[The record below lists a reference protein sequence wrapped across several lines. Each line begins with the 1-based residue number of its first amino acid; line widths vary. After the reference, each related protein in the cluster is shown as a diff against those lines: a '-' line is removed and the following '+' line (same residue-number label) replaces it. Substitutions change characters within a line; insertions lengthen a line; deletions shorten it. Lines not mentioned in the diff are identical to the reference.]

1 MSVIHAPRKPE
12 LDLRVAIFPIVM
24 VLLLGFLLLR
34 LWYVQVVIAPELQK
48 KAEASRVTS
57 ITRLAPRGLM
67 VDRNGSLVAGIR
79 PEIVV
84 TARPGDIKDDP
95 SILERVAQ
103 MLGADPKK
111 LQRKVRDAA
120 FRPYVATAIYV
131 GADIEVGTKLAEAG
145 QDLPGIG
152 VETQPMRDYPDS
164 RSFTH
169 VLGYVWTPSES
180 DVKRL
185 QEKGIEPADYVGKA
199 GLERAYEADLMG
211 KPGVERVEVDAR
223 RRPLRVA
230 GRDAAQPGHQ
240 VVLTLDGR
248 LQKYATQLFAD
259 KKYIGGVAALD
270 PKTGEVL
277 CLVSSPTFDQ
287 SLFSGGITDQE
298 WRTLSEDPLKPMW
311 NRALFSNYA
320 PGSTFKIVTTIAALQ
335 TGKFDP
341 NRTYFCAGG
350 VRLGR
355 KFFKCLGHH
364 GAISYHRALAK
375 SCNSY
380 FYQLGRAAGVEAL
393 RKASLEVGL
402 GEKTG
407 LEIGGESKGI
417 VPTDEWI
424 KRWRADGKW
433 YGGDTLNFAIGQGFL
448 STTPIQMAN
457 VAALAANNGV
467 NYRPHLV
474 RKIMDPFGEQVIQN
488 LQPEVLHRIEAPDEF
503 WATMKSA
510 LVDVIEDGTAG
521 SARIP
526 GVRWGGKTGSAEHGR
541 GVKTHGWFV
550 GFAPAED
557 PKIAICVLVEAAGH
571 GGEVAAP
578 IAKEIVKRYLELS
591 KTASKA
597 SASASAAAAALV
609 SPASR

>member
-1 MSVIHAPRKPE
+1 M
-12 LDLRVAIFPIVM
+12 RVAIFPIVM

-34 LWYVQVVIAPELQK
+34 LWYVQVVIAPDLQK

-57 ITRLAPRGLM
+57 VTRLAPRGLM
-67 VDRNGSLVAGIR
+67 VDRNGGLVAGVR

-84 TARPGDIKDDP
+84 TAVPGEIKKDP
-95 SILERVAQ
+95 TILERVAVL
-103 MLGADPKK
+103 LGADLKK
-111 LQRKVRDAA
+111 LQRKVRDAS
-120 FRPYVATAIYV
+120 FRPYVASAIYV
-131 GADIEVGTKLAEAG
+131 GADIEAGTKLAEAG

-169 VLGYVWTPSES
+169 VLGYVWTPSET

-185 QEKGIEPADYVGKA
+185 HDKGVEPADYVGKA

-211 KPGVERVEVDAR
+211 QPGVERMEIDAR
-223 RRPLRVA
+223 SRPLRIA
-230 GRDAAQPGHQ
+230 GRDAAQPGQ
-240 VVLTLDGR
+240 QLVLTLDGR
-248 LQKYATQLFAD
+248 LQRYATQLFAQH
-259 KKYIGGVAALD
+259 KYIGGVAALD
-270 PKTGEVL
+270 PATGEVL

-287 SLFSGGITDQE
+287 NLFTGGITDQE
-298 WRTLSEDPLKPMW
+298 WKMLSEDEQKPMW

-335 TGKFDP
+335 AGKFDP
-341 NRTYFCAGG
+341 NRTYFCGGG
-350 VRLGR
+350 VKMGR
-355 KFFKCLGHH
+355 SFFKCLGHH
-364 GAISYHRALAK
+364 GAISFHRALAK

-380 FYQLGRAAGVEAL
+380 FYQLGRAAGVDAL
-393 RKASLEVGL
+393 RKASFDCGL

-433 YGGDTLNFAIGQGFL
+433 YGGDTLNYSIGQGFL

-467 NYRPHLV
+467 SYRPHLV
-474 RKIMDPFGEQVIQN
+474 RKVLDPFGEEIVRN
-488 LQPEVLHRIEAPDEF
+488 LQPEILHTIDASAEF
-503 WATMKSA
+503 WFGLKSA
-510 LVDVIEDGTAG
+510 LVDVIDDGTAG

-526 GVRWGGKTGSAEHGR
+526 GVRWGGKTGSAEHRQGK
-541 GVKTHGWFV
+541 KTHGWFV
-550 GFAPAED
+550 GFAPAEA

-571 GGEVAAP
+571 GGDVAAP
-578 IAKEIVKRYLELS
+578 IAREIVKRYLELS
-591 KTASKA
+591 KAPSKAPA
-597 SASASAAAAALV
+597 SASAVAAALV
-609 SPASR
+609 SPSPR